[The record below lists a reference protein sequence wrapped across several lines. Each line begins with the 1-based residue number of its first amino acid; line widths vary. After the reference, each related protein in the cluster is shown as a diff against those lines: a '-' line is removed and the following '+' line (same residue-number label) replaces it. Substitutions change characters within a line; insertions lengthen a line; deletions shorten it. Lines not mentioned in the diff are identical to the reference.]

1 IYNYILKNVQYA
13 NVLSANDGTARVQ
26 NRPEDALTPYESAY
40 SALILKKSIC
50 CGISDA
56 IFLLCKALG
65 VACEKWLWPDGG
77 HAYNKV
83 KIGNIW
89 YKVDATFQIGFYPN
103 AKAEIWND
111 TYLLT
116 ATTNREQTNESPN
129 YPRQNIQRMKHFLEE
144 HGVDFNYS
152 PSPKITISA
161 TMEGLKTLIKDKNK
175 SIEEQ
180 DINCQNL
187 QNIITSIDSILSP
200 TPHITIKKRTDQNT
214 INEDMP
220 KIYYTPAEKK
230 ISIQKTNYK
239 INIVSI
245 NDSYAV
251 NVETPDNNQ
260 HTQITNRQGK
270 IIGILKRGYK
280 IISSLFDSETVSNNV
295 NNHTRI
301 KNASEQ
307 PKRYR

>member
-1 IYNYILKNVQYA
+1 MPNTNPAQITINSRNTNNTMPVSRAISGIFFYNVNAYETEGFTNARIYGESAGRALTPNEMQNLKHKIEQIVDTFNNAIANTHLSNEDLELAKIIYIYNYILKNVQYA

-129 YPRQNIQRMKHFLEE
+129 YHRQNIQRMKLFLEE

-152 PSPKITISA
+152 PSPKITIST

-175 SIEEQ
+175 
-180 DINCQNL
+180 
-187 QNIITSIDSILSP
+187 NI
-200 TPHITIKKRTDQNT
+200 
-214 INEDMP
+214 
-220 KIYYTPAEKK
+220 
-230 ISIQKTNYK
+230 
-239 INIVSI
+239 
-245 NDSYAV
+245 
-251 NVETPDNNQ
+251 
-260 HTQITNRQGK
+260 
-270 IIGILKRGYK
+270 
-280 IISSLFDSETVSNNV
+280 
-295 NNHTRI
+295 
-301 KNASEQ
+301 
-307 PKRYR
+307 RYI